1 MDTPPYDPN
10 DTQPMP
16 AQPVYARPI
25 PPGAPPPGPTPPGAG
40 AAYSPAA
47 GRVTPASGAV
57 APVRFVH
64 PFGNVGVYLLCR
76 FGAFVIDVFAVTF
89 LFATFGLQ
97 MSTGGN
103 LAFAG
108 HDATSFT
115 LLMLAALGAAA
126 LLLVISEGLFGT
138 SLGKLVFGLHVRRT
152 NGNWVGPGRALLR
165 TLLLVVDV
173 LLLGPILAAVT
184 PRHQRVGDFFAGTVV
199 GRSRIGWL
207 STLLGI
213 AIVALVGYAQIL
225 YGGGVTTALTV
236 AAEGATYL
244 PQFYRAASIPFAAV
258 PTASP
263 YGLPGAVPQG
273 ASAPPDATPAAG
285 PTEAPPAATGVPSA
299 ATDTPAIA
307 PSDAPAESTP
317 AATETG

>member
-1 MDTPPYDPN
+1 METPPYDPN
-10 DTQPMP
+10 ETQPMP
-16 AQPVYARPI
+16 AQPGYARPI
-25 PPGAPPPGPTPPGAG
+25 PPGTGAPGPVPPSAVAPSAPVAG
-40 AAYSPAA
+40 AAAPA
-47 GRVTPASGAV
+47 
-57 APVRFVH
+57 RFEH
-64 PFGNVGVYLLCR
+64 PFGNVGVYLLGR
-76 FGAFVIDVFAVTF
+76 FGAFLIDIFAVTF

-103 LAFAG
+103 LALGG

-115 LLMLAALGAAA
+115 LLMLVSLGAAA

-138 SLGKLVFGLHVRRT
+138 SLGKLVFGLHVRRA

-165 TLLLVVDV
+165 TLLLALDV
-173 LLLGPILAAVT
+173 LLIGPILAAIT

-207 STLLGI
+207 STLLGL

-244 PQFYRAASIPFAAV
+244 PQFYRSASVPFAAA

-263 YGLPGAVPQG
+263 YALPSDVPQS
-273 ASAPPDATPAAG
+273 ASAAPDATPAA
-285 PTEAPPAATGVPSA
+285 PTEPPAPATNAPSA
-299 ATDTPAIA
+299 ATD
-307 PSDAPAESTP
+307 APANGPADSTP

>member
-1 MDTPPYDPN
+1 METPPYDPN
-10 DTQPMP
+10 ETQPMP
-16 AQPVYARPI
+16 AQPGYARPI
-25 PPGAPPPGPTPPGAG
+25 PPGTGAPGPVPPSAVAPSAPVAG
-40 AAYSPAA
+40 AAAPA
-47 GRVTPASGAV
+47 
-57 APVRFVH
+57 RFEH
-64 PFGNVGVYLLCR
+64 PFGNVGVYLLGR
-76 FGAFVIDVFAVTF
+76 FGAFLIDIFAVTF

-103 LAFAG
+103 LALGG

-115 LLMLAALGAAA
+115 LLMLVSLGAAA
-126 LLLVISEGLFGT
+126 LFLVISEGLFGT
-138 SLGKLVFGLHVRRT
+138 SLGKLVFGLHVRRA

-165 TLLLVVDV
+165 TLLLALDV
-173 LLLGPILAAVT
+173 LLIGPILAAIT

-207 STLLGI
+207 STLLGL

-244 PQFYRAASIPFAAV
+244 PQFYRSASVPFAAA

-263 YGLPGAVPQG
+263 YALPSDVPQS
-273 ASAPPDATPAAG
+273 ASAAPDATPAA
-285 PTEAPPAATGVPSA
+285 PTEPPAPATNAPSA
-299 ATDTPAIA
+299 ATD
-307 PSDAPAESTP
+307 APANGPADSTP

>member
-1 MDTPPYDPN
+1 METPPYDPN
-10 DTQPMP
+10 ETQPMP
-16 AQPVYARPI
+16 AQPGYARPI
-25 PPGAPPPGPTPPGAG
+25 PPGTGAPGPVPPSAVAPSAPVAG
-40 AAYSPAA
+40 AAAPA
-47 GRVTPASGAV
+47 
-57 APVRFVH
+57 RFEH
-64 PFGNVGVYLLCR
+64 PFGNVGVYLLGR
-76 FGAFVIDVFAVTF
+76 FGAFLIDIFAVTF

-103 LAFAG
+103 LALGG

-115 LLMLAALGAAA
+115 LLMLVSLGAAA

-138 SLGKLVFGLHVRRT
+138 SLGKLVFGLHVRRA

-165 TLLLVVDV
+165 TLLLALDV
-173 LLLGPILAAVT
+173 LLIGPILAAIT

-207 STLLGI
+207 STLLGL

-244 PQFYRAASIPFAAV
+244 PQFYRSASVPFAAA

-263 YGLPGAVPQG
+263 YALPSDVPQS
-273 ASAPPDATPAAG
+273 ASAAPDATPAA
-285 PTEAPPAATGVPSA
+285 PTEPPAPATNAPSA
-299 ATDTPAIA
+299 ATDPPAN
-307 PSDAPAESTP
+307 APADSTP

>member
-1 MDTPPYDPN
+1 METPPYDPN
-10 DTQPMP
+10 ETQPMP
-16 AQPVYARPI
+16 AQPGCARPI
-25 PPGAPPPGPTPPGAG
+25 PPGTGAPGPVPPSAVAPSAPVAG
-40 AAYSPAA
+40 AAAPA
-47 GRVTPASGAV
+47 
-57 APVRFVH
+57 RFEH
-64 PFGNVGVYLLCR
+64 PFGNVGVYLLGR
-76 FGAFVIDVFAVTF
+76 FGAFLIDIFAVTF

-103 LAFAG
+103 LALGG

-115 LLMLAALGAAA
+115 LLMLVSLGAAA

-138 SLGKLVFGLHVRRT
+138 SLGKLVFGLHVRRA

-165 TLLLVVDV
+165 TLLLALDV
-173 LLLGPILAAVT
+173 LLIGPILAAIT

-207 STLLGI
+207 STLLGL

-244 PQFYRAASIPFAAV
+244 PQFYRSASVPFAAA

-263 YGLPGAVPQG
+263 YALPSDVPQS
-273 ASAPPDATPAAG
+273 ASAAPDATPAA
-285 PTEAPPAATGVPSA
+285 PTEPPAPATNAPSA
-299 ATDTPAIA
+299 ATD
-307 PSDAPAESTP
+307 APANGPADSTP

>member
-1 MDTPPYDPN
+1 
-10 DTQPMP
+10 MP
-16 AQPVYARPI
+16 AQPGYARPI
-25 PPGAPPPGPTPPGAG
+25 PPGTGAPGPVPPSAVAPSAPVAG
-40 AAYSPAA
+40 AAAPA
-47 GRVTPASGAV
+47 
-57 APVRFVH
+57 RFEH
-64 PFGNVGVYLLCR
+64 PFGNVGVYLLGR
-76 FGAFVIDVFAVTF
+76 FGAFLIDIFAVTY

-103 LAFAG
+103 MALGG

-115 LLMLAALGAAA
+115 LLMLVSLGAAA

-138 SLGKLVFGLHVRRT
+138 SLGKLVFGLHVRRA

-165 TLLLVVDV
+165 TLLLALDV
-173 LLLGPILAAVT
+173 LLIGPILAAIT

-207 STLLGI
+207 STLLGL

-244 PQFYRAASIPFAAV
+244 PQFYRSASVPFAAA

-263 YGLPGAVPQG
+263 YALPSDVPQS
-273 ASAPPDATPAAG
+273 ASAAPDATPAA
-285 PTEAPPAATGVPSA
+285 PTEPPAPATNAPSA
-299 ATDTPAIA
+299 ATD
-307 PSDAPAESTP
+307 APANGPADSTP

>member
-1 MDTPPYDPN
+1 METPPYDPN
-10 DTQPMP
+10 ETQPMP
-16 AQPVYARPI
+16 AQPGCARPI
-25 PPGAPPPGPTPPGAG
+25 PPGTGAPGPVPPSAVAPSAPVAG
-40 AAYSPAA
+40 AAAPA
-47 GRVTPASGAV
+47 
-57 APVRFVH
+57 RFEH
-64 PFGNVGVYLLCR
+64 PFGNVGVYLLGR
-76 FGAFVIDVFAVTF
+76 FGAFLIDIFAVTY

-103 LAFAG
+103 MALGG

-115 LLMLAALGAAA
+115 LLMLVSLGAAA

-138 SLGKLVFGLHVRRT
+138 SLGKLVFGLHVRRA

-165 TLLLVVDV
+165 TLLLALDV
-173 LLLGPILAAVT
+173 LLIGPILAAIT

-207 STLLGI
+207 STLLGL

-244 PQFYRAASIPFAAV
+244 PQFYRSASVPFAAA

-263 YGLPGAVPQG
+263 YALPSDVPQS
-273 ASAPPDATPAAG
+273 ASAAPDATPAA
-285 PTEAPPAATGVPSA
+285 PTEPPAPATNAPSA
-299 ATDTPAIA
+299 ATD
-307 PSDAPAESTP
+307 APANGPADSTP

>member
-1 MDTPPYDPN
+1 METPPYDPN
-10 DTQPMP
+10 ETQPMP
-16 AQPVYARPI
+16 AQPGYARPI
-25 PPGAPPPGPTPPGAG
+25 PPGPAPAGPIPSSVGVVSAPVAAG
-40 AAYSPAA
+40 A
-47 GRVTPASGAV
+47 
-57 APVRFVH
+57 APVRFEH
-64 PFGNVGVYLLCR
+64 PFGNVGVYLLGR
-76 FGAFVIDVFAVTF
+76 FGAFLIDIFAVTF

-103 LAFAG
+103 LALGG

-115 LLMLAALGAAA
+115 LLMLVSLGAAA

-138 SLGKLVFGLHVRRT
+138 SLGKLVFGLHVRRA
-152 NGNWVGPGRALLR
+152 NGNWVGPGRAILR
-165 TLLLVVDV
+165 TLLLVLDV
-173 LLLGPILAAVT
+173 LLIGPILAAIT

-207 STLLGI
+207 STLLGL

-244 PQFYRAASIPFAAV
+244 PQFYRAASVPFAAV

-263 YGLPGAVPQG
+263 YALPSDVPQ
-273 ASAPPDATPAAG
+273 SATPAAVA
-285 PTEAPPAATGVPSA
+285 PTEPPAAATDVPSA
-299 ATDTPAIA
+299 ATDVPANA
-307 PSDAPAESTP
+307 PTGASADSTP
-317 AATETG
+317 GATETG

>member
-1 MDTPPYDPN
+1 METPPYDPN
-10 DTQPMP
+10 ETQPMP
-16 AQPVYARPI
+16 AQPGYARPI
-25 PPGAPPPGPTPPGAG
+25 PPGTGAPGPVPPSAVAPSAPVAG
-40 AAYSPAA
+40 AAAPA
-47 GRVTPASGAV
+47 
-57 APVRFVH
+57 RFEH
-64 PFGNVGVYLLCR
+64 PFGNVGVYLLGR
-76 FGAFVIDVFAVTF
+76 FGAFLIDIFAVTY

-103 LAFAG
+103 MALGG

-115 LLMLAALGAAA
+115 LLMLVSLGAAA

-138 SLGKLVFGLHVRRT
+138 SLGKLVFGLHVRRA

-165 TLLLVVDV
+165 TLLLALDV
-173 LLLGPILAAVT
+173 LLIGPILAAIT

-207 STLLGI
+207 STLLGL

-244 PQFYRAASIPFAAV
+244 PQFYRSASVPFAAA

-263 YGLPGAVPQG
+263 YALPSDVPQS
-273 ASAPPDATPAAG
+273 ASAAPDATPAA
-285 PTEAPPAATGVPSA
+285 PTEPPAPATNAASA
-299 ATDTPAIA
+299 ATD
-307 PSDAPAESTP
+307 APANGPADSTP

>member
-1 MDTPPYDPN
+1 MDTPPHDPD
-10 DTQPMP
+10 DTQPIP

-25 PPGAPPPGPTPPGAG
+25 PPGAASPGAVPPGPIPPGTLPAYG
-40 AAYSPAA
+40 TSAAAA
-47 GRVTPASGAV
+47 T
-57 APVRFVH
+57 RFVH
-64 PFGNVGVYLLCR
+64 PFGNVGVYLLGR
-76 FGAFVIDVFAVTF
+76 FGAFLIDIFAVTF

-103 LAFAG
+103 LAFGG

-115 LLMLAALGAAA
+115 LLMLVSLGAAA

-165 TLLLVVDV
+165 TLLLALDV
-173 LLLGPILAAVT
+173 LLVGPILAAIT

-207 STLLGI
+207 STLLGL
-213 AIVALVGYAQIL
+213 AILALVGYAQIL

-244 PQFYRAASIPFAAV
+244 PQFYRAASVPFAAV

-263 YGLPGAVPQG
+263 YALPSEVPQT
-273 ASAPPDATPAAG
+273 ATSPPDATPA
-285 PTEAPPAATGVPSA
+285 PTEAPAAATDVPSA
-299 ATDTPAIA
+299 ATDVPA
-307 PSDAPAESTP
+307 SAPADSTP
-317 AATETG
+317 GPAETG

>member
-1 MDTPPYDPN
+1 METPPYDPN
-10 DTQPMP
+10 ETQPMP
-16 AQPVYARPI
+16 AQPGYARPI
-25 PPGAPPPGPTPPGAG
+25 PPGTGAPGPVPPSAVAPSAPVAG
-40 AAYSPAA
+40 AAAPA
-47 GRVTPASGAV
+47 
-57 APVRFVH
+57 RFEH
-64 PFGNVGVYLLCR
+64 PFGNVGVYLLGR
-76 FGAFVIDVFAVTF
+76 FGAFLIDIFAVTY

-103 LAFAG
+103 MALGG

-115 LLMLAALGAAA
+115 LLMLVSLGAAA

-138 SLGKLVFGLHVRRT
+138 SLGKLVFGLHVRRA

-165 TLLLVVDV
+165 TLLLALDV
-173 LLLGPILAAVT
+173 LLIGPILAAIT

-207 STLLGI
+207 STLLGL

-244 PQFYRAASIPFAAV
+244 PQFYRSASVPFAAA

-263 YGLPGAVPQG
+263 YALPSDVPQS
-273 ASAPPDATPAAG
+273 ASAAPDATPAA
-285 PTEAPPAATGVPSA
+285 PTEPPAPATNAPSA
-299 ATDTPAIA
+299 ATDPPAN
-307 PSDAPAESTP
+307 APADSTP

>member
-1 MDTPPYDPN
+1 METPPYDPN
-10 DTQPMP
+10 ETQPMP
-16 AQPVYARPI
+16 AQPGYARPI
-25 PPGAPPPGPTPPGAG
+25 PPGTGAPGPVPPSAVAPSAPVAG
-40 AAYSPAA
+40 AAAPA
-47 GRVTPASGAV
+47 
-57 APVRFVH
+57 RFEH
-64 PFGNVGVYLLCR
+64 PFGNVGVYLLGR
-76 FGAFVIDVFAVTF
+76 FGAF
-89 LFATFGLQ
+89 L

-103 LAFAG
+103 MALGG

-115 LLMLAALGAAA
+115 LLMLVSLGAAA

-138 SLGKLVFGLHVRRT
+138 SLGKLVFGLHVRRA

-165 TLLLVVDV
+165 TLLLALDV
-173 LLLGPILAAVT
+173 LLIGPILAAIT

-207 STLLGI
+207 STLLGL

-244 PQFYRAASIPFAAV
+244 PQFYRSASVPFAAA

-263 YGLPGAVPQG
+263 YALPSDVPQS
-273 ASAPPDATPAAG
+273 ASAAPDATPAA
-285 PTEAPPAATGVPSA
+285 PTDPPAN
-299 ATDTPAIA
+299 
-307 PSDAPAESTP
+307 APADSTP

>member
-1 MDTPPYDPN
+1 METPPYDPN
-10 DTQPMP
+10 ETQPMP
-16 AQPVYARPI
+16 AQPGYARPI
-25 PPGAPPPGPTPPGAG
+25 PPGTGAPGPVPPSAVAPSAPVAG
-40 AAYSPAA
+40 AAAPA
-47 GRVTPASGAV
+47 
-57 APVRFVH
+57 RFEH
-64 PFGNVGVYLLCR
+64 PFGNVGVYLLGR
-76 FGAFVIDVFAVTF
+76 FGAFLIDIFAVTF

-103 LAFAG
+103 LALGG

-115 LLMLAALGAAA
+115 LLMLVSLGAAA

-138 SLGKLVFGLHVRRT
+138 SLGKLVFGLHVRRA

-165 TLLLVVDV
+165 TLLLALDV
-173 LLLGPILAAVT
+173 LLIGPILAAIT

-207 STLLGI
+207 STLLGL

-244 PQFYRAASIPFAAV
+244 PQFYRSASVPFAAA

-263 YGLPGAVPQG
+263 YALPSDVPQR
-273 ASAPPDATPAAG
+273 ASAAPDATPAA
-285 PTEAPPAATGVPSA
+285 PTEPPAPATNAPSA
-299 ATDTPAIA
+299 ATD
-307 PSDAPAESTP
+307 APANGPADSTP

>member
-1 MDTPPYDPN
+1 METPPYDPN
-10 DTQPMP
+10 ETQPMP
-16 AQPVYARPI
+16 AQPGYARPI
-25 PPGAPPPGPTPPGAG
+25 PPGTGAPGPVPPSAVAPSAPVAG
-40 AAYSPAA
+40 AAAPA
-47 GRVTPASGAV
+47 
-57 APVRFVH
+57 RFEH
-64 PFGNVGVYLLCR
+64 PFGNVGVYLLGR
-76 FGAFVIDVFAVTF
+76 FGAFLIDIFAVTF

-103 LAFAG
+103 LALGG

-115 LLMLAALGAAA
+115 LLMLVSLGAAA

-138 SLGKLVFGLHVRRT
+138 SLGKLVFGLHVRRA

-165 TLLLVVDV
+165 TLLLALDV
-173 LLLGPILAAVT
+173 LLIGPILAAIT

-207 STLLGI
+207 STLLGL

-244 PQFYRAASIPFAAV
+244 PQFYRSASVPFAAA

-263 YGLPGAVPQG
+263 YALPSDVPQS
-273 ASAPPDATPAAG
+273 ASAAPDATPAA
-285 PTEAPPAATGVPSA
+285 PTEPPAPATNAPSA
-299 ATDTPAIA
+299 ATD
-307 PSDAPAESTP
+307 APANAPADSTP

>member
-1 MDTPPYDPN
+1 METPPYDPN
-10 DTQPMP
+10 ETQPMP
-16 AQPVYARPI
+16 AQPGYARPI
-25 PPGAPPPGPTPPGAG
+25 PPGTGAPGPVPPSAVAPSAPVAG
-40 AAYSPAA
+40 AAAPA
-47 GRVTPASGAV
+47 
-57 APVRFVH
+57 RFEH
-64 PFGNVGVYLLCR
+64 PFGNVGVYLLGR
-76 FGAFVIDVFAVTF
+76 FGAFLIDIFAVTY

-103 LAFAG
+103 MALGG

-115 LLMLAALGAAA
+115 LLMLVSLGAAA

-138 SLGKLVFGLHVRRT
+138 SLGKLVFGLHVRRA

-165 TLLLVVDV
+165 TLLLALDV
-173 LLLGPILAAVT
+173 LLIGPILAAIT

-207 STLLGI
+207 STLLGL

-244 PQFYRAASIPFAAV
+244 PQFYRSASVPFAAA

-263 YGLPGAVPQG
+263 YALPSDVPQS
-273 ASAPPDATPAAG
+273 ASAAPDATPAA
-285 PTEAPPAATGVPSA
+285 PTEPPAPATNAPSA
-299 ATDTPAIA
+299 ATD
-307 PSDAPAESTP
+307 APANGPADSTP

>member
-1 MDTPPYDPN
+1 
-10 DTQPMP
+10 MP
-16 AQPVYARPI
+16 AQPGYARPI
-25 PPGAPPPGPTPPGAG
+25 PPGTGAPGPVPPSAVAPSAPVAG
-40 AAYSPAA
+40 AAAPA
-47 GRVTPASGAV
+47 
-57 APVRFVH
+57 RFEH
-64 PFGNVGVYLLCR
+64 PFGNVGVYLLGR
-76 FGAFVIDVFAVTF
+76 FGAFLIDIFAVTF

-103 LAFAG
+103 LALGG

-115 LLMLAALGAAA
+115 LLMLVSLGAAA

-138 SLGKLVFGLHVRRT
+138 SLGKLVFGLHVRRA

-165 TLLLVVDV
+165 TLLLALDV
-173 LLLGPILAAVT
+173 LLIGPILAAIT

-207 STLLGI
+207 STLLGL

-244 PQFYRAASIPFAAV
+244 PQFYRSASVPFAAA

-263 YGLPGAVPQG
+263 YALPSDVPQS
-273 ASAPPDATPAAG
+273 ASAAPDATPAA
-285 PTEAPPAATGVPSA
+285 PTEPPAPATNAPSA
-299 ATDTPAIA
+299 ATDPPAN
-307 PSDAPAESTP
+307 APADSTP

>member
-1 MDTPPYDPN
+1 
-10 DTQPMP
+10 MP
-16 AQPVYARPI
+16 AQPGYARPI
-25 PPGAPPPGPTPPGAG
+25 PPGTGAPGPVPPSAVAPSAPVAG
-40 AAYSPAA
+40 AAAPA
-47 GRVTPASGAV
+47 
-57 APVRFVH
+57 RFEH
-64 PFGNVGVYLLCR
+64 PFGNVGVYLLGR
-76 FGAFVIDVFAVTF
+76 FGAFLIDIFAVTF

-103 LAFAG
+103 LALGG

-115 LLMLAALGAAA
+115 LLMLVSLGAAA

-138 SLGKLVFGLHVRRT
+138 SLGKLVFGLHVRRA

-165 TLLLVVDV
+165 TLLLALDV
-173 LLLGPILAAVT
+173 LLIGPILAAIT

-207 STLLGI
+207 STLLGL

-244 PQFYRAASIPFAAV
+244 PQFYRSASVPFAAA

-263 YGLPGAVPQG
+263 YALPSDVPQS
-273 ASAPPDATPAAG
+273 ASAAPDATPAA
-285 PTEAPPAATGVPSA
+285 PTEPPAPATNAPSA
-299 ATDTPAIA
+299 ATD
-307 PSDAPAESTP
+307 APANGPADSTP

>member
-1 MDTPPYDPN
+1 MDTPPHDPD
-10 DTQPMP
+10 DTQPIP

-25 PPGAPPPGPTPPGAG
+25 PPGAASPGAVPPGPIPPGTLPAYG
-40 AAYSPAA
+40 TSAAAA
-47 GRVTPASGAV
+47 T
-57 APVRFVH
+57 RFVH
-64 PFGNVGVYLLCR
+64 PFGNVGVYLLGR
-76 FGAFVIDVFAVTF
+76 FGAFLIDIFAVTF

-103 LAFAG
+103 LAFGG

-115 LLMLAALGAAA
+115 LLMLVSLGAAA

-165 TLLLVVDV
+165 TLLLALDV
-173 LLLGPILAAVT
+173 LLVGPILAAIT

-207 STLLGI
+207 STLLGL
-213 AIVALVGYAQIL
+213 AILALVGYAQIL

-244 PQFYRAASIPFAAV
+244 PQFYRAASVPFAAV

-263 YGLPGAVPQG
+263 YALPTAVPQT
-273 ASAPPDATPAAG
+273 ATAPPDATPA
-285 PTEAPPAATGVPSA
+285 PTEAPAPATDVPSA
-299 ATDTPAIA
+299 ATDVPA
-307 PSDAPAESTP
+307 SAPADSTP
-317 AATETG
+317 GPAETG

>member
-1 MDTPPYDPN
+1 MDIPPHDPD
-10 DTQPMP
+10 DTQPIP

-25 PPGAPPPGPTPPGAG
+25 PPSTASPGAVPPGPIPLGTLPAYGLGTSAG
-40 AAYSPAA
+40 AA
-47 GRVTPASGAV
+47 T
-57 APVRFVH
+57 RFVH
-64 PFGNVGVYLLCR
+64 PFGNVGVYLLAR
-76 FGAFVIDVFAVTF
+76 FGAFLIDIFAVTF

-103 LAFAG
+103 LAFGG

-115 LLMLAALGAAA
+115 LLMLVSLGAAA

-165 TLLLVVDV
+165 TLLLALDV
-173 LLLGPILAAVT
+173 LLVGPILAAAT

-207 STLLGI
+207 STLLGL
-213 AIVALVGYAQIL
+213 AILALVGYAQIL

-236 AAEGATYL
+236 AAEGATYF
-244 PQFYRAASIPFAAV
+244 PQFYRAASVPFAAV

-263 YGLPGAVPQG
+263 YALPTAAPQN
-273 ASAPPDATPAAG
+273 ATAAPDATPAAPSTATDAPANS
-285 PTEAPPAATGVPSA
+285 PTDAPAGSP
-299 ATDTPAIA
+299 TDTPA
-307 PSDAPAESTP
+307 DSTP